1 MIRNAFSIEHATSTF
16 FFAVA
21 EKTAATR
28 RCPVRARMA
37 GDGRPASPEGRRGD
51 EGREGEGDG
60 GEVWDDDDHA
70 SLRVPF
76 DEETMPRAADR
87 TRANAPSNTARGAA
101 FDADVDPAS
110 HGVSHDARRH
120 DTIDP
125 ETAADAVLHA
135 QRRAVLE
142 ARAILADAEQNARDE
157 DLLLAEDVAHEHP
170 EEATKRAFAAGALK
184 DDLATKSAWCTEPLR
199 PTEEDAMKQRVY
211 ERVHK
216 TKFRRRHAVHLYGD
230 PDAFEALRLD
240 ADAETREKEKQR
252 RFLYG
257 EESRRKPRT
266 VDDDDDDAYGG
277 GRVGGILSAVFGP
290 GAEDPDGVPG
300 VSFVPPSDT
309 ARGASRGKT
318 PAVTPARAV
327 TVLPKEASRAT
338 AGLSARAK
346 QEEVAALAALSAE
359 LERVPPHLRGRILP
373 RELDIPEG
381 ARVVKIDGGEA
392 HCAILLDT
400 STTIER
406 VLPRH
411 REHRGRVL
419 MLGANAF
426 GQLGTGDASDRVI
439 PATLTTLTDRVGVG
453 PGGGGRVADWGGDS
467 LGGHGGGVQRALDV
481 AAGSKHTVLVA
492 EDGRVAAFGQDT
504 RGCLGQGESGSGRRF
519 LLPRIMH
526 WVSRDTA
533 KVAQCAAGRS
543 HTVLLTAD
551 GRVLT
556 LGDGACGRLGHGE
569 DAPGGGFRSSSV
581 PRRVA
586 GLDGLRVAGVACG
599 TRHTLCVT
607 ESGLVYVW
615 GANEAGQLGQGDFL
629 DRSAP
634 ARVRHE
640 EWNGGDAR
648 AVANSNASGD
658 SDHERSRVFELQER
672 LLGPLRGANARF
684 IPHGEV
690 NRAFAQPTAL
700 QLETAALRREARLG
714 IRREEEESE
723 EARRVADGL
732 APSRPKKYPVVA
744 AVGGDAHSAVLTA
757 AGRVYTFGANDRGQ
771 LGRESDTS
779 EERRKNVSGN
789 VPGLVSALTHAR
801 VTHVSCGDAHCVT
814 RTALGQ
820 VFVWGA
826 NERGQCGDGVSVT
839 DKREPTLLVP
849 AFSAE
854 EARVAPRWKLDR
866 VARHPMF
873 GLTCES
879 VFACGAST
887 FAVVTEGHRVFAC
900 GAGVPFD
907 AVRAKDKEKPA
918 LEGGGGKE
926 KENVFLDSNGVSSGF
941 GSFAPTTTFS
951 KMLSVRLD
959 DVENKRAL
967 VMEST
972 VRMLTPD
979 DGSFEDLS
987 KQMLAYA
994 PYGESVLARFAR
1006 VVLEETTK
1014 KPAFALAYGALI
1026 ERLVKRKCL
1035 SCPPSHFRRV
1045 LLLAVED
1052 AGVRLLKRQEDVMHR
1067 RALETLGWAR
1077 YQKRLAERV
1086 SGTGDV
1092 SGTAD
1097 ATSFY
1102 DAVADRESYAE
1113 YKAFRDECKALQGIL
1128 RDLYEHRGVL
1138 LPEDM
1143 RDVAAGFPGSEH
1155 SVGVEKSAEAWK
1167 KATFF
1172 RGLARW
1178 RSAGDD
1184 AATDATRA
1192 AAAQI
1197 SSRHREK
1204 EDDANVVKQRGAKDP
1219 NPPVPRRGVDDAA
1232 WDGADGDGWEAYRDG
1247 DATGD
1252 DDDDAID
1259 SRYPYPRDRWASHFE
1274 RRRGEED
1281 MLDPVFVGVD
1291 ARDAEEESLARLRR
1305 EERAER
1311 DGTFET
1317 DGGDQ
1322 KADGDEGSDVSSLA
1336 AARRV
1341 AEHRRRVGVDGS
1353 RVIERALAASSHRD
1367 NVVMTSGRAETL
1379 KHMARIGGAEGAED
1393 AEEARA
1399 RLVLEKTESGARAAR
1414 ARKLELKLA
1423 EMAARGVPELHVER
1437 FKVEAQTKP
1446 ELGFTTQQDVDAA
1459 SPTTQRAW
1467 RKAAFKFR
1475 ALDLEA
1481 GGGGGD
1487 DWLG

>member
-1 MIRNAFSIEHATSTF
+1 MSEDF

-51 EGREGEGDG
+51 EGGEGEGDG

-76 DEETMPRAADR
+76 DQETMSRALDR

-142 ARAILADAEQNARDE
+142 ARAILGDAEQNARDE

-277 GRVGGILSAVFGP
+277 GRVGGVLSAVFGP
-290 GAEDPDGVPG
+290 GAQDPDGVPG

-309 ARGASRGKT
+309 ARGATSGKT
-318 PAVTPARAV
+318 PAVTPARPV
-327 TVLPKEASRAT
+327 TVLPKETS
-338 AGLSARAK
+338 LSARAK

-359 LERVPPHLRGRILP
+359 LERVPPHLRGCILP

-381 ARVVKIDGGEA
+381 ARVVKMDGGEA

-400 STTIER
+400 SMTIQR
-406 VLPRH
+406 VLPKH

-419 MLGANAF
+419 MLGANAV

-453 PGGGGRVADWGGDS
+453 LGGGGRVADWGGDS

-492 EDGRVAAFGQDT
+492 EDGRAAAFGQDT

-526 WVSRDTA
+526 WVSRDTT

-556 LGDGACGRLGHGE
+556 LGDGARGRLGHGE

-586 GLDGLRVAGVACG
+586 GLDGLRVVGVACG

-640 EWNGGDAR
+640 EWNGDDAR
-648 AVANSNASGD
+648 ADANASGD

-672 LLGPLRGANARF
+672 LLGPLRGATARF
-684 IPHGEV
+684 IPHSEV

-723 EARRVADGL
+723 AARRVADGL
-732 APSRPKKYPVVA
+732 APSRPKKYPVVV
-744 AVGGDAHSAVLTA
+744 AVGGDAHSVVLTA

-771 LGRESDTS
+771 LGRESGKR
-779 EERRKNVSGN
+779 EESRKNVSERN
-789 VPGLVSALTHAR
+789 VPGFVSALTHAR

-814 RTALGQ
+814 RTALGV

-826 NERGQCGDGVSVT
+826 NDRGQCGDGVSVT
-839 DKREPTLLVP
+839 DKLLPTLFVP
-849 AFSAE
+849 AFSTE

-887 FAVVTEGHRVFAC
+887 FAVVTGGHRVFAC

-907 AVRAKDKEKPA
+907 AARAKEKEKPA
-918 LEGGGGKE
+918 LDGGGARE
-926 KENVFLDSNGVSSGF
+926 RENVHSNAERRGAFVS
-941 GSFAPTTTFS
+941 TTTFS

-979 DGSFEDLS
+979 DGSFERLS
-987 KQMLAYA
+987 EQMLAYA
-994 PYGESVLARFAR
+994 PYGEFVLARFAN
-1006 VVLEETTK
+1006 VVLEETKK

-1077 YQKRLAERV
+1077 YQKRLADLA
-1086 SGTGDV
+1086 SGGGDRQK
-1092 SGTAD
+1092 GAAD

-1102 DAVADRESYAE
+1102 DAVVDRESYAE

-1128 RDLYEHRGVL
+1128 RDLYENRKLL
-1138 LPEDM
+1138 LPEDL

-1172 RGLARW
+1172 KGLTRW

-1184 AATDATRA
+1184 AARDATRA
-1192 AAAQI
+1192 AAAQLT
-1197 SSRHREK
+1197 SWHRD

-1232 WDGADGDGWEAYRDG
+1232 WEGADGDGWEAYRDG

-1252 DDDDAID
+1252 DDDID

-1281 MLDPVFVGVD
+1281 TLDPVFVGVD

-1317 DGGDQ
+1317 DGGDR
-1322 KADGDEGSDVSSLA
+1322 ADGDEGSDVSSLA

-1379 KHMARIGGAEGAED
+1379 KHMARIGGAEN
-1393 AEEARA
+1393 AEENRA
-1399 RLVLEKTESGARAAR
+1399 RLVLEKTFPSGARFAR
-1414 ARKLELKLA
+1414 VCKLELKLA

-1481 GGGGGD
+1481 GGGGGE